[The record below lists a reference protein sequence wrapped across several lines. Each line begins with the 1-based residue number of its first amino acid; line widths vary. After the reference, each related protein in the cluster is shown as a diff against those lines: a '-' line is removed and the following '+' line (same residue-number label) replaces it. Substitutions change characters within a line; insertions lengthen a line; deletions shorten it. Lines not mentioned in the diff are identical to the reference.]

1 MSLLLALESIVR
13 SIERIQSWSGT
24 PLDFGNLVYDV
35 MVRLLRLLNYNEDAQ
50 IELKFAVNHQQHVIL
65 DFSVLYTPSRNQNHS
80 SQPQNIDLVD
90 QIKNYKYEHVDNHT
104 QLLVQLLNEVDLDR
118 LDIVASLVNLVEFF
132 VQIHRNAEDALID
145 YLARCIDYEIQHAS
159 IVRSNAGVILEE
171 DVTEQLIEK
180 LDLIGD
186 VARPLTENHRE
197 TAIHTVM
204 PPSLDLQSNDP
215 VLLEFYQLFL
225 EILSYKYE
233 GGSGTVRDYKR
244 YLRIMVN
251 LYMRSRAVGSLEL
264 DTFEVKEGKVNF
276 LYDFLNQEIVKTTD
290 RLLVRAAN
298 AAFDNL
304 KLLRQQEPTIKHL
317 PPNTHNSIEDY
328 ALSKSERTEIISH
341 VREFIPDLNDFN
353 FSFDPNFSI
362 LLHTYFDLVFV
373 ELKDRISVG
382 DRQFVS
388 GLKRSIDEIVR
399 FNYGDDH
406 VDIKSAVM
414 QFYDLHSQLIKSQ
427 STFLMR
433 AAYMMFTRCFSTL
446 RSHFKLWHL
455 KALKF
460 AHDRHI
466 LQEKWKMST
475 RIRNKYLTL
484 WVGRTTQRQKVMV
497 VASTYSASLLETL
510 TFHKWQNKLQSNNR
524 FYSKANVF
532 AVKKFFGIWTLK
544 FNVTKEQFRM
554 AQTHHKKIASK
565 PVFKALVEK
574 KAAIDTSMALADTFA
589 SETKAKVHTLL
600 LKSTFDVWVFKLND
614 SYSGHTSAVDNHS
627 EAVLRHI
634 ELNTMSSKLKHLIT
648 TEKQFIL
655 SKFMKKVVLNHQL
668 NKIMQSVY
676 IKNLKHI
683 LRVFFQLWR
692 KVRIMNEVLNSF
704 NARKSR
710 SLKREFWNLWVGELA
725 IQRAQLTFRRER
737 LLKWAFN
744 TWKANLASRQKDQ
757 ASLKMP
763 VLTVFLH
770 KWKLSFQLLLWTKEK
785 KHTQMKNFLSALR
798 RKQGQSLDNG
808 ERALQFH
815 HELLRKKAFK
825 AWKMKNAAVRQRLQ
839 DSDSFVLRKFSAKWL
854 SQYSKIQDM
863 ISLETKLGA
872 ISDRLITRLYLKLW
886 VQKQEEKYS
895 LYIDEK
901 VKFFERR
908 LQGPLVVSRFFRH
921 WVAQLLIRRNQEME
935 MEQRCV
941 SFQRNSDTLRSHL
954 HHWRESALAIGEL
967 EDDAIE
973 FELKMLMKKA
983 LVIWYER
990 YTGNVH
996 LADLSNDFRDQREF
1010 SKLREVLNV
1019 WSMKVLKYVKR
1030 NEQSCALFIEKWD
1043 QARKRDFFDLWRSN
1057 LLASRN
1063 VRDEDGDTTIS
1074 NQSPLA
1080 NKSTRN
1086 LTGSPSYLNTP
1097 IKRSPPRNFNTF
1109 SSSRL
1114 ESTTLRVKSQ
1124 RITALKRRFESAKSS
1139 SERDARDSR
1148 RVSESYQQNY
1158 VRLLP
1163 PKVRNSYRSILPPEP
1178 PNFDIKRTNT
1188 PAGPNPMDEMSIIA
1202 TAKKLRRITP
1212 IFIPTE
1218 DDDGTR
1224 EKSPATNVIF

>member
-1 MSLLLALESIVR
+1 MSLLLALELIVR
-13 SIERIQSWSGT
+13 SIEHIQSWSGT
-24 PLDFGNLVYDV
+24 PLDFGNLIYDV
-35 MVRLLRLLNYNEDAQ
+35 MVRLLRLLNYNEEAQ
-50 IELKFAVNHQQHVIL
+50 IELRFTVNRQQHVIL
-65 DFSVLYTPSRNQNHS
+65 DFFVLYTPSGNQN
-80 SQPQNIDLVD
+80 QLEKIDLVE

-118 LDIVASLVNLVEFF
+118 LDIVASLVNLFEFF
-132 VQIHRNAEDALID
+132 VHVHRTAEDALID
-145 YLARCIDYEIQHAS
+145 YLARCVDYEIQHAS
-159 IVRSNAGVILEE
+159 IMRSNAGMILEE

-180 LDLIGD
+180 LDLVGD
-186 VARPLTENHRE
+186 IARPIAENHRE
-197 TAIHTVM
+197 NAIHTVM

-215 VLLEFYQLFL
+215 VLLEFYQFFL
-225 EILSYKYE
+225 EILTYKYE
-233 GGSGTVRDYKR
+233 GKSGTVRDYKR
-244 YLRIMVN
+244 YIRIMVN

-264 DTFEVKEGKVNF
+264 DTFEVKEEKVNF
-276 LYDFLNQEIVKTTD
+276 LYDFMNQEIVKTTD

-298 AAFDNL
+298 KAFDDL
-304 KLLRQQEPTIKHL
+304 KLLRQQKPTINQ
-317 PPNTHNSIEDY
+317 PPSNMQISGEDFV
-328 ALSKSERTEIISH
+328 LSKSERTAIISH

-353 FSFDPNFSI
+353 FFFDPNFPI

-373 ELKDRISVG
+373 EMKERVSAG
-382 DRQFVS
+382 DCLFVS
-388 GLKRSIDEIVR
+388 SLKRSIDQIVS
-399 FNYGDDH
+399 FNYGDDL

-414 QFYDLHSQLIKSQ
+414 QFYDLHSQLIESQ

-460 AHDRHI
+460 AHDRHV
-466 LQEKWKMST
+466 LQEKWKINT
-475 RIRNKYLTL
+475 RTRKKYLTI
-484 WVGRTTQRQKVMV
+484 WIGRTTQRQKVMA
-497 VASTYSASLLETL
+497 VASSYSASLLETL
-510 TFHKWQNKLQSNNR
+510 TFHKWQNKLQSNNKR
-524 FYSKANVF
+524 LLKANDF
-532 AVKKFFGIWTLK
+532 ALKKFFGIWTSK
-544 FNVTKEQFRM
+544 FNVTKEQLLV
-554 AQTHHKKIASK
+554 AQTHHKKIAYK

-574 KAAIDTSMALADTFA
+574 KAAIEKSIALADSFA
-589 SETKAKVHTLL
+589 SETKAKVHVLL
-600 LKSTFDVWVFKLND
+600 LKLTFDLWVSKLNA
-614 SYSGHTSAVDNHS
+614 SYSSHTSSVKNNS
-627 EAVLRHI
+627 EVVLRHI
-634 ELNTMSSKLKHLIT
+634 ELNTMSSKLKHLLT
-648 TEKQFIL
+648 TEKQFVL
-655 SKFMKKVVLNHQL
+655 SKFMRKIILKHQL

-692 KVRIMNEVLNSF
+692 KVRVMNEVLNSY

-725 IQRAQLTFRRER
+725 VKSAQLTFRRER

-744 TWKANLASRQKDQ
+744 TWKANLTSRQKDQ
-757 ASLKMP
+757 ASLKKP
-763 VLTVFLH
+763 VLTVFLQ
-770 KWKLSFQLLLWTKEK
+770 KWKLSFQLLLWKKEK
-785 KHTQMKNFLSALR
+785 DHAQMKNLLSAMR
-798 RKQGQSLDNG
+798 RKQGQNQDKAEL
-808 ERALQFH
+808 ALQFH
-815 HELLRKKAFK
+815 DEALRKRAFE
-825 AWKMKNAAVRQRLQ
+825 AWKMKNISVRQRLQ
-839 DSDSFVLRKFSAKWL
+839 DSDTFVLRKFSSKWL
-854 SQYSKIQDM
+854 SQYSKVQDM
-863 ISLETKLGA
+863 VSLETKLGT
-872 ISDRLITRLYLKLW
+872 ISDRLITKLYLKLW
-886 VQKQEEKYS
+886 VQKQQEKYS

-908 LQGPLVVSRFFRH
+908 VQGPLVVSRFFRH
-921 WVAQLLIRRNQEME
+921 WVDQLIIRRNQEME
-935 MEQRCV
+935 MEQKCI
-941 SFQRNSDTLRSHL
+941 SFQRHSDTLKSYL
-954 HHWRESALAIGEL
+954 HHWRESALAIEEL

-990 YTGNVH
+990 YTSNVQ
-996 LADLSNDFRDQREF
+996 LTDLSNDFRDQREF

-1030 NEQSCALFIEKWD
+1030 NEQSCTLFIEKWD

-1063 VRDEDGDTTIS
+1063 VRDDDGDTTMS

-1080 NKSTRN
+1080 SKSTRN

-1097 IKRSPPRNFNTF
+1097 LKRSPPRNLNTF

-1124 RITALKRRFESAKSS
+1124 RISALKRRFESAKSS

-1218 DDDGTR
+1218 DDT
-1224 EKSPATNVIF
+1224 EKSPNVIF